1 MGSQRVRQDL
11 ATELMCWCVSLGSS
25 SPEFCALPGP
35 AYHVQFF
42 AILWT
47 GALQAHLSMELS
59 RQESWRRLP
68 FPTPGHPPNQGI
80 ELTSPELLHWQAAWI
95 SVSFPRLGK
104 FLSLFLLVIFLAL
117 SLCLVSFWSP
127 HKADVIS
134 LDVVPEALWG
144 VFTC

>member
-25 SPEFCALPGP
+25 STEFCVLPGP

-59 RQESWRRLP
+59 RQESWSGLP
-68 FPTPGHPPNQGI
+68 FPTPGHLPNQGI
-80 ELTSPELLHWQAAWI
+80 ELTSPE
-95 SVSFPRLGK
+95 PPE
-104 FLSLFLLVIFLAL
+104 LA
-117 SLCLVSFWSP
+117 
-127 HKADVIS
+127 DS
-134 LDVVPEALWG
+134 LDICFLPQIGE
-144 VFTC
+144 VFITISSNNFSGPFSLSRILLESS